1 MSGTEATAVSR
12 ASSHALGLLA
22 GAILIACCQ
31 SGAAAATLG
40 RSYFFANRDA
50 CATSGIV
57 SPRECAAAF
66 ANAQAQLR
74 DRAPRFG
81 SASECRLRFR
91 LCDVARPETPVE
103 DTMSYAPTEEAFFT
117 PAALGVEIVVSAKG
131 VEAAPTLAIETPTRI
146 FPYYP
151 VSRPYSPERR
161 EEAARPDPQ
170 NAAILPPDHFEP
182 FAKRTPFAGATTF
195 TASALGAIAGATH
208 APQKLETAEERR
220 QRLKSAP
227 FVQ

>member
-1 MSGTEATAVSR
+1 MF
-12 ASSHALGLLA
+12 
-22 GAILIACCQ
+22 IACFQ

-40 RSYFFANRDA
+40 RSYFFATRDA
-50 CATSGIV
+50 CATSGIF

-66 ANAQAQLR
+66 TNARAQLR

-81 SASECRLRFR
+81 SGGECRLQFR

-103 DTMSYAPTEEAFFT
+103 DAMSYAPAEEAFFT
-117 PAALGVEIVVSAKG
+117 PTALGVEMVVSAKG

-146 FPYYP
+146 FPYCP

-161 EEAARPDPQ
+161 EETAPPEPQ

-182 FAKRTPFAGATTF
+182 FSKRTPIVGATTF
-195 TASALGAIAGATH
+195 IASALGAIEGATQS
-208 APQKLETAEERR
+208 PEKLETAEERR